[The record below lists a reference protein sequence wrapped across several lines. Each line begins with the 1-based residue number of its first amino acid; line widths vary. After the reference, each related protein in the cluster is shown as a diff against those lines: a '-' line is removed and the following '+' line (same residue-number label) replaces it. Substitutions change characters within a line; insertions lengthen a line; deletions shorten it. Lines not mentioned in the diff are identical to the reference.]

1 MASRIRPKSAQK
13 SSPSAPS
20 PTRAGKAP
28 VRRVRDAR
36 DAKIQNIKSKTRLA
50 SVSEKPVAEEV
61 KSKKTEAALRKAR
74 VHAEGQARLDRVL
87 DYVTFVASP
96 LPLMQL
102 LDEAPK
108 RIAEIVSA
116 DVALLFL
123 LEGDKDEL
131 VLRGSIGFPLG
142 VRGTIRLNAGEGLTG
157 LAVESRRPVSVVRA
171 SRHERFVTY
180 PELREDRF
188 PVLLALPILC
198 ASRTLGALVLLR
210 AGTQAFSANDV
221 NLALSLTAPL
231 ATSIRQ
237 VQLFAD
243 EAKKPVA
250 RKTGGGTRKV
260 TLPGVPVVPGLAL
273 GAVAALR
280 RPSISSQKKR
290 DAEDKRSLRMAFE
303 VVEKALSALVAR
315 AASMGLAKEAGFL
328 SNYLLMAGDERL
340 RERAFELLAQGHGI
354 AESLGMVAREAVRT
368 ANGIVGDRFMQER
381 ARDMEDLCNALLM
394 LASPDARAEL
404 PSKAILV
411 GDELSVFDLLITVKS
426 HPVGVALTEREQGPR
441 TRVLLQLLSLPSIV
455 DCQGLFRWVEPG
467 EVVLLDADH
476 GFLVINPSR
485 ADVAAVRAKRRD
497 DKHTQRLNS
506 LMGEP
511 SPSMLGAEFGSDKE
525 RPDYS
530 RMLHFGDDEEEE

>member
-13 SSPSAPS
+13 TSSAAPAQK
-20 PTRAGKAP
+20 RAGKAP
-28 VRRVRDAR
+28 VRRVRDVR
-36 DAKIQNIKSKTRLA
+36 EPKNKTRIVSA
-50 SVSEKPVAEEV
+50 SETPVAEQV

-74 VHAEGQARLDRVL
+74 VHTEGQARLDRVL
-87 DYVTFVASP
+87 EYVSFVASP

-171 SRHERFVTY
+171 SRHDRFVTY
-180 PELREDRF
+180 PELREERF
-188 PVLLALPILC
+188 PVLLALPILG

-210 AGTQAFSANDV
+210 SGTMAFSVSDV
-221 NLALSLTAPL
+221 NLAVALTAPL
-231 ATSIRQ
+231 AASIRQ

-243 EAKKPVA
+243 EAKKAVP

-260 TLPGVPVVPGLAL
+260 TLPGVPVVPGIAL

-290 DAEDKRSLRMAFE
+290 DTEDKRLLRTAFE
-303 VVEKALSALVAR
+303 VVQKALGALVHR
-315 AASMGLAKEAGFL
+315 AGTLGLGKEAIFL
-328 SNYLLMAGDERL
+328 SNYLLMANDERL
-340 RERAFELLAQGHGI
+340 RERVFELLSEGHGI

-381 ARDMEDLCNALLM
+381 ARDMEDLCNAILM

-411 GDELSVFDLLITVKS
+411 GDELSVFDLLISVKS
-426 HPVGVALTEREQGPR
+426 HPVGIALSERADGPR

-455 DCQGLFRWVEPG
+455 DCEGLFRWVEPG
-467 EVVLLDADH
+467 EVVMLDADH

-497 DKHTQRLNS
+497 EKHTQRVLS
-506 LMGEP
+506 VMGEP
-511 SPSMLGAEFGSDKE
+511 RPSNLGAEFGMEMRASED
-525 RPDYS
+525 S
-530 RMLHFGDDEEEE
+530 GMLHFGDDEEE